1 MSENIHK
8 KHRYPQEKIFGL
20 NLSQEIKQVGNRFFF
35 NIELAGKQVLLP
47 LVDLAD
53 VPYTIA
59 WFDPSHERNPEL
71 AELASETITNI
82 LTEIRPFAVFT
93 PPSSKSEWFIK
104 DALIKSQQRSGRSFA
119 KCQLIGGTDL
129 EKARE
134 ESLNAKV
141 VEYKPVTGQTK
152 YIGVPQ
158 FFNMD
163 VIGKQCRDNGEQAVF
178 VDDVFTTGATI
189 NAMKEL
195 TGINK
200 GVTAVIAREAT
211 LGPNYP
217 PKLSYDMRA
226 ALFIPEIPTE
236 KLDISKLFSIKERQN
251 IPQPIIK

>member
-8 KHRYPQEKIFGL
+8 KNRYPQEKIFGL

-47 LVDLAD
+47 LVDLVD

-71 AELASETITNI
+71 AELASETMTNI

-93 PPSSKSEWFIK
+93 PPSSKSEWFIR
-104 DALIKSQQRSGRSFA
+104 DALIKSQQRSGRSCA
-119 KCQLIGGTDL
+119 ICQLVGGTDFM
-129 EKARE
+129 ETQKK
-134 ESLNAKV
+134 SLDGRV
-141 VEYKPVTGQTK
+141 VTYQPVTGQTK
-152 YIGVPQ
+152 YIGMPQ

-178 VDDVFTTGATI
+178 VDDVYTTGTTI
-189 NAMKEL
+189 KAIKEL
-195 TGINK
+195 TKINNAI
-200 GVTAVIAREAT
+200 TAVIAREAT
-211 LGPNYP
+211 LGLNYP
-217 PKLSYDMRA
+217 PKLSHDMRA

-236 KLDISKLFSIKERQN
+236 KLDVSKLFSIKERQN